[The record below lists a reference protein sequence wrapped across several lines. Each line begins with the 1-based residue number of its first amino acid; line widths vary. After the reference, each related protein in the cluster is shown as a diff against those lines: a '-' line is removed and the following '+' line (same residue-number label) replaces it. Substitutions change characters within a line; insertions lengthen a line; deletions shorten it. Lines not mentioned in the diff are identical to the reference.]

1 MTGSGV
7 MTIFVDKGLTGDP
20 EITNTF
26 EFCPIFGGSDKLGI
40 PDLARMPLIKR
51 WWTQQNAR
59 VIAFTFSE
67 LRREN
72 QQRRKGV

>member
-26 EFCPIFGGSDKLGI
+26 EFCPIFGDSDKLGT
-40 PDLARMPLIKR
+40 PDLARMSLIKR
-51 WWTQQNAR
+51 
-59 VIAFTFSE
+59 
-67 LRREN
+67 
-72 QQRRKGV
+72 